1 MANKTLWVAESASAR
16 MTTELNAL
24 ANNGIAID
32 VGDYANQT
40 NLFRYAEFQLKANDF
55 AAAPDAGA
63 LFELHIFYK
72 LDTTNY
78 SDGEDG
84 DILAP
89 TPTGNSLHG
98 IFLIEDAAGVQFQQV
113 LRVLLSPF
121 EFRTCLVNKCGQA
134 LAATGS
140 TLNMYPYNENL
151 Q

>member
-1 MANKTLWVAESASAR
+1 MANKQLWVPESASAR
-16 MTTELNAL
+16 MTTELNAM
-24 ANNGIAID
+24 ADNGIVVD

-40 NLFRYAEFQLKANDF
+40 NRFRFADFLLKANDF

-72 LDTTNY
+72 LDTSNY
-78 SDGEDG
+78 GDGEDG
-84 DILAP
+84 DVAAP

-113 LRVLLSPF
+113 LGVPLSPF
-121 EFRTCLVNKCGQA
+121 AFRTCLVNKCGQA
-134 LAATGS
+134 LAATGH
-140 TLNMYPYNENL
+140 TLNMYSYNEEL

>member
-1 MANKTLWVAESASAR
+1 MANKTLWFAESASAR
-16 MTTELNAL
+16 MTTQLDAL
-24 ANNGIAID
+24 ADNGIAVD
-32 VGDYANQT
+32 VGDYANHT
-40 NLFRYAEFQLKANDF
+40 NLFRYADFLLKANDF
-55 AAAPDAGA
+55 AAAPSANA

-78 SDGEDG
+78 GDGEDG
-84 DILAP
+84 DVGAP

-98 IFLIEDAAGVQFQQV
+98 IFRIEDAAGVQFQQV
-113 LRVLLSPF
+113 IGVRLSPF
-121 EFRTCLVNKCGQA
+121 AFRTCLVNKCGQA